1 MQPAGDADADGLVA
15 IELGGAD
22 IDVVAE
28 PSAGGWADGLLPF
41 AQNLSLCGLLEEDVS
56 GLYQDQA
63 KQRADA
69 MVAEKDTPVC
79 SVANRCRTQHAACRA
94 ACNLEA
100 TLIGT
105 AAR

>member
-1 MQPAGDADADGLVA
+1 MQPAGDGDGDGLVA
-15 IELGGAD
+15 IDLGGAD

-41 AQNLSLCGLLEEDVS
+41 APKLALSGLLAEDVS

-69 MVAEKDTPVC
+69 MAAEKDTPVC
-79 SVANRCRTQHAACRA
+79 SVANRCCTQTCSMP
-94 ACNLEA
+94 CSM
-100 TLIGT
+100 
-105 AAR
+105 

>member
-1 MQPAGDADADGLVA
+1 MQPAGYGDGDGLVA
-15 IELGGAD
+15 IDLGGAD

-41 AQNLSLCGLLEEDVS
+41 APKLALCGLLAEDVS

-69 MVAEKDTPVC
+69 MAAEKDTQVC
-79 SVANRCRTQHAACRA
+79 SVANRCCTQTCSMP
-94 ACNLEA
+94 CSM
-100 TLIGT
+100 
-105 AAR
+105 